1 MKLLWCHTDT
11 KKKENKL
18 HHIEVGIRQKIKVKT
33 CAYEYFVCQAFRTIA
48 QMLSELWT
56 SVHIDI
62 CSPIPLRESQLVLID
77 AMLHVAQSR
86 NTFKVNNCRDN
97 SPPLEKIFTFLVLWS
112 PQRIDKRQWC

>member
-97 SPPLEKIFTFLVLWS
+97 SPPL
-112 PQRIDKRQWC
+112 